1 MIDRYPIP
9 EDLNVLHTIA
19 YENVELHSIID
30 ALQTDKVVLVR
41 GTPSEKA
48 DFLISTVAEKLGLR
62 SQLDIQSTF
71 ASVEGHRSN
80 VGKHFMTVNKRAD
93 YQFIPPHSEGSPLM
107 NMQLA
112 SLYCYENTTDGGESV
127 LLQTNSESAA
137 WEKLRVRCR
146 KIDLFGKNL
155 APAEAA
161 AAKMMHQIN
170 IPESVL
176 SEDDIIL
183 EELPSPIP
191 GTKLYDAL
199 AKIEPTYS
207 PIIGRDV
214 MVYWDDVAST
224 DFDSVEGYYE
234 LLKITGLLKMPKNKL
249 EIKDL
254 DSEHLRRVWRSGVD
268 YKTIFHRKITTK
280 MISGDLIIMNNLTWT
295 HSAVNWTPG
304 SGIRNIVAAF
314 A

>member
-1 MIDRYPIP
+1 MINNHPIP
-9 EDLNVLHTIA
+9 EDLNALHSLS
-19 YENVELHSIID
+19 YENVEVSSIID
-30 ALQTDKVVLVR
+30 ALQKDKIVLVR
-41 GTPSEKA
+41 GATSAEA
-48 DFLISTVAEKLGLR
+48 DVLIASVAEKLGLR

-127 LLQTNSESAA
+127 LLQTNSDSIA

-146 KIDLFGKNL
+146 KIDLCGRNL
-155 APAEAA
+155 SPAEAA

-176 SEDDIIL
+176 GEDDIIL
-183 EELPSPIP
+183 EEQPSPIL

-199 AKIEPTYS
+199 AKLKPTYS
-207 PIIGRDV
+207 RILGREV

-224 DFDSVEGYYE
+224 DFDSVEGFYE
-234 LLKITGLLKMPKNKL
+234 LLKSTGLLRIPKNGL
-249 EIKDL
+249 PVKDL
-254 DSEHLRRVWRSGVD
+254 DSEHMRRVWRSGVD
-268 YKTIFHRKITTK
+268 YKTIFHRKLTTK
-280 MISGDLIIMNNLTWT
+280 MKSGDLIIVNNLTWT
-295 HSAVNWTPG
+295 HSATNWTPE
-304 SGIRNIVAAF
+304 SGIRKIVAAF